1 MDLKMTGEFIQ
12 ECRKNKKLT
21 QVQLAQKIGVSEKTI
36 SKWEC
41 GKGFPDTTLML
52 PLCKVLGISANELLS
67 AKKFESEK
75 EYVEVA
81 ENNLIALKSQQEK
94 SVKHLLFSEWV
105 MIWFS
110 MVILLSCVGV
120 ASYIDLPTIWR
131 VLILIFGFANLF
143 VAIWVSIVIETK
155 AGFYECGKC
164 GHKYVPEY
172 KQVLWSMHMGRTR
185 YMKCPECNKRSW
197 NKKRINKD

>member
-1 MDLKMTGEFIQ
+1 MDLKKTGEFIQ

-75 EYVEVA
+75 EYMEVA

-94 SVKHLLFSEWV
+94 NVKHLLFSEWV

-120 ASYIDLPTIWR
+120 ASYINFPTIWR
-131 VLILIFGFANLF
+131 VLILIFGFVNLF
-143 VAIWVSIVIETK
+143 VAVWFSIVIETK

-185 YMKCPECNKRSW
+185 YMKCPECKKRSW

>member
-1 MDLKMTGEFIQ
+1 MDLKKTGEFIQ

-21 QVQLAQKIGVSEKTI
+21 QVQLAQKIRVSEKTI

-75 EYVEVA
+75 EYMEVA
-81 ENNLIALKSQQEK
+81 EKNLIALKSQQEK

-120 ASYIDLPTIWR
+120 ASYINFSTIWR
-131 VLILIFGFANLF
+131 VLILIFGFVNLF
-143 VAIWVSIVIETK
+143 VAVWFSIVIETK
-155 AGFYECGKC
+155 AGFYECGEC
-164 GHKYVPEY
+164 GHKYVPDY

-185 YMKCPECNKRSW
+185 YMKCPKCKKRSW
-197 NKKRINKD
+197 NKKRVNKD

>member
-1 MDLKMTGEFIQ
+1 MHVNAVT
-12 ECRKNKKLT
+12 
-21 QVQLAQKIGVSEKTI
+21 
-36 SKWEC
+36 
-41 GKGFPDTTLML
+41 
-52 PLCKVLGISANELLS
+52 
-67 AKKFESEK
+67 KKFESEK
-75 EYVEVA
+75 EYMEVA

-131 VLILIFGFANLF
+131 VLILIFGFINLF
-143 VAIWVSIVIETK
+143 IAVCFSIVIETK
-155 AGFYECGKC
+155 AGFYECGEC

-185 YMKCPECNKRSW
+185 YMKCPECKKRSW